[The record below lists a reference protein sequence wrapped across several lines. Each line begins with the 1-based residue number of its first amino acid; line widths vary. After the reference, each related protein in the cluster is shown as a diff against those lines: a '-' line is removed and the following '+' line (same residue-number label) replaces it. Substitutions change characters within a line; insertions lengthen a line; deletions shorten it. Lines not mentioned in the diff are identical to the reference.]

1 MASRG
6 YWRRV
11 LRVRGMTTTLARLR
25 LAASLLTMTAGW
37 VFRISLPTEGSNFTH
52 QISPRFIARARI
64 TTRSLWRAYSK
75 AIRPSPKAGALVD
88 VRLAADALISMI
100 GSSEA
105 GTTQSVFRMKGESN
119 IQSLK
124 NERGQML
131 NHAHDDLP
139 FPGNIGLRLT
149 GTHGLNDLLCNLL

>member
-1 MASRG
+1 MHNALYASD
-6 YWRRV
+6 
-11 LRVRGMTTTLARLR
+11 LR
-25 LAASLLTMTAGW
+25 LGPNAARRSYKDEGLLKAY
-37 VFRISLPTEGSNFTH
+37 
-52 QISPRFIARARI
+52 PRAKI
-64 TTRSLWRAYSK
+64 TTRPLWRAYSK
-75 AIRPSPKAGALVD
+75 AIRPSPKAGALVY
-88 VRLAADALISMI
+88 VALSADALISII

-105 GTTQSVFRMKGESN
+105 GTPQSIFRMKGESN